1 MILSLPFLILFIST
15 TSQSA
20 FIPGLTE
27 AQDMVQNGM
36 LWLEHAPP
44 ISLQGQVNQEAGQDT
59 THPQREATAR
69 SEVPLHVQGQV
80 VRPRETP
87 VTVTAFKWLC
97 TSVLPEVSG

>member
-1 MILSLPFLILFIST
+1 
-15 TSQSA
+15 
-20 FIPGLTE
+20 
-27 AQDMVQNGM
+27 MVQNGM

-87 VTVTAFKWLC
+87 GERKGEKQGQAGATGAIKSDQRLR
-97 TSVLPEVSG
+97 SVHCITDEAPSGPRGELVKQE